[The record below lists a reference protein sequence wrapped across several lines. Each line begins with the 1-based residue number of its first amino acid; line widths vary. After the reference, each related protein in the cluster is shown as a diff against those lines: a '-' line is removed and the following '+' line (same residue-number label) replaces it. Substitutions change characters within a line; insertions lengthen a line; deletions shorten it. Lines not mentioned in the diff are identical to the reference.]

1 MAVTVP
7 LDQSTSYEA
16 RVRRTYTVNG
26 VVMYSPWSN
35 IQTFTSLV
43 STNTEINLSTLNES
57 SAVNDFV
64 FEVGINAPVITLNG
78 GNEVDHVLGM
88 PWVELGFT
96 ASDIEDGDLSASVV
110 ITGTINENEN
120 SYQTLTYSVTD
131 SDGNTTQIE
140 RIVAVAPILAP
151 TSFDVRY
158 KTQSDPDFTIVTGV
172 IDSDLSLTG
181 LATDETYSWGVRGDN
196 SGAKSDWV
204 NGQDF
209 LVSST
214 LPVTIN
220 LSTLLETSEVFSFVF
235 EAGVN
240 IPVLTLIGGNN
251 VTHSL
256 GTPWVELGFTAIDAE
271 DGDIS
276 ASVVITGTIDENE
289 NSYQLLNYSVTDSDG
304 NTAEQERRVAVTEFL
319 NAATFD
325 VGYKEQGETSY
336 TVIESLTDSDYALT
350 GLTNNETYNW
360 RVRSVNGNVRSD
372 WVNGQDFLA
381 FEDPPIEINFNTV
394 IEKSS
399 VNEFTVEIED
409 GPITV
414 LFTTVQESCQVDE
427 FVFSVVDPDN
437 VVTPT
442 EFEVE
447 INNLTAGTS
456 QLIAASSTSLALAG
470 LDPYQLYR
478 IRVRGVFTLYFSAW
492 TEFLTFYTRPVVS
505 GYGESD
511 YFTAPIAS
519 ETVSIDVSDFD
530 FDPNGEDL
538 SGPVNSNVA
547 GVDVE
552 ILGLTYPAEIN
563 NNAWYLE
570 NPFEGFMQMF
580 QDDSLDQQII
590 FKVTDDNLTETQ
602 VYGFRR

>member
-1 MAVTVP
+1 MTVTVP
-7 LDQSTSYEA
+7 LDQNTSYEA

-78 GNEVDHVLGM
+78 GTEVDHVLGM

-96 ASDIEDGDLSASVV
+96 ATDAEDGDLSASVV

-120 SYQTLTYSVTD
+120 SYQKLTYSVTD
-131 SDGNTTQIE
+131 SDGNTTQAE

-240 IPVLTLIGGNN
+240 LPVLTLIGGNN
-251 VTHSL
+251 VTHPL
-256 GTPWVELGFTAIDAE
+256 GNPWTELGFTATDAE
-271 DGDIS
+271 DGDLS

-289 NSYQLLNYSVTDSDG
+289 NSYQILNYSVTDSDG
-304 NTAEQERRVAVTEFL
+304 NTAEQDRRVAVTEFL

-325 VGYKEQGETSY
+325 VGYKEQGETS
-336 TVIESLTDSDYALT
+336 
-350 GLTNNETYNW
+350 
-360 RVRSVNGNVRSD
+360 
-372 WVNGQDFLA
+372 
-381 FEDPPIEINFNTV
+381 
-394 IEKSS
+394 K
-399 VNEFTVEIED
+399 
-409 GPITV
+409 
-414 LFTTVQESCQVDE
+414 
-427 FVFSVVDPDN
+427 
-437 VVTPT
+437 
-442 EFEVE
+442 
-447 INNLTAGTS
+447 
-456 QLIAASSTSLALAG
+456 
-470 LDPYQLYR
+470 
-478 IRVRGVFTLYFSAW
+478 
-492 TEFLTFYTRPVVS
+492 VS
-505 GYGESD
+505 KRER
-511 YFTAPIAS
+511 AKR
-519 ETVSIDVSDFD
+519 
-530 FDPNGEDL
+530 
-538 SGPVNSNVA
+538 
-547 GVDVE
+547 
-552 ILGLTYPAEIN
+552 LG
-563 NNAWYLE
+563 
-570 NPFEGFMQMF
+570 
-580 QDDSLDQQII
+580 
-590 FKVTDDNLTETQ
+590 
-602 VYGFRR
+602 